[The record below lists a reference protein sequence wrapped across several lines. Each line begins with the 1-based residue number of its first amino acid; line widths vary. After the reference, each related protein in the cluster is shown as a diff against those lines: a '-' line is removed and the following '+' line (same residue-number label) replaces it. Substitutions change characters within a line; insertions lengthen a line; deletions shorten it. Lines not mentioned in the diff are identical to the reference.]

1 MTEPELISRLKEKDA
16 EAFRKLVDT
25 WQGLVYNTVLGILM
39 NVEDAEDVAQEV
51 FIQVYESV
59 NGFKG
64 DSKISTWLYRIA
76 ISKSMDHIRK
86 KKRKKRFAF
95 IESLFNQNDELIH
108 DPGHFVH
115 PGVQLENKEAASD
128 LFKAVSLLPNNQR
141 TAFVLN
147 KIEQLSYQEMAEVM
161 GISVAAADSLLHRAK
176 VNLRKL
182 LNNYYLN
189 HSKTK

>member
-1 MTEPELISRLKEKDA
+1 M
-16 EAFRKLVDT
+16 
-25 WQGLVYNTVLGILM
+25 YNTVLRILM

-59 NGFKG
+59 DGFKG

-76 ISKSMDHIRK
+76 ITKSMDHIRR

-95 IESLFNQNDELIH
+95 IESLFNQQDELIH

-115 PGVQLENKEAASD
+115 PGVQLENKEAAAD
-128 LFKAVSLLPNNQR
+128 LFKAISLLPDNQR

-147 KIEQLSYQEMAEVM
+147 KIEHQSYQEMAEIM

-182 LNNYYLN
+182 LNNYYSN
-189 HSKTK
+189 SKKTKEISN